1 MIKKNPLL
9 QVEDLSISFQ
19 ERLLINRLSF
29 FINSNE
35 ILAIVGES
43 GSGKSLTALAIA
55 GLLFQ
60 TQLSVGSQKMQLSGQ
75 ELSHL
80 SHKDWQTVRARNLG
94 MVFQEPQS
102 SLNPSMRCGPQVMER
117 LQQSKIGTPQEYR
130 NKVLEAFY
138 KVQLPQ
144 PNRIFK
150 AYPHELSGGQKQRV
164 MIAMALIG
172 SPKLLIADEP
182 TTALDVTV
190 QKEILSLIKDRQ
202 KAHKMSVLFIS
213 HDLSLVARFADRVLV
228 LNQGRLIESG
238 TVAEIF
244 KNPQESYTQGLLYA
258 RPKPDKRLKR
268 LPTVADFSEKHKN
281 FKYVSKATR
290 AKKHRELYSQKP
302 LLEVEGLVK
311 EYPMTRHWFKENQ
324 NLKAVNKVSFDLYQ
338 GETLGLVGESGCGK
352 STISRALVNL
362 DPPTG
367 GDIRYKGRSIIGLN
381 PKELRDFR
389 KKIQLVFQDPYAALH
404 PLKYIGD
411 AIAEP
416 IYVHGLV
423 NGKDAQKKRVLQLF
437 EQVGLGAELYH
448 RYPHQMSGGQRQ
460 RAVIARALATEPELL
475 LLDESVAALDI
486 SVQAQVLNLLSD
498 LKEQLKLSY
507 LFISHDL
514 NVVKY
519 ISDRILVM
527 QKGILVEEGE
537 ADELYFHPQQP
548 YTQELIAALPKI

>member
-1 MIKKNPLL
+1 MIEKNPLL

-117 LQQSKIGTPQEYR
+117 LHQSKIGTPQEYR

-228 LNQGRLIESG
+228 LNQGMLIESG

-404 PLKYIGD
+404 PLKFIGD

>member
-1 MIKKNPLL
+1 MIEKNPLL

-19 ERLLINRLSF
+19 ERLLINRISF

-117 LQQSKIGTPQEYR
+117 LHQSKIGTPQEYR

-213 HDLSLVARFADRVLV
+213 HDLSVVARFADRVLV

-404 PLKYIGD
+404 PLKFIGD

-437 EQVGLGAELYH
+437 EQVGLGAEFYH

-475 LLDESVAALDI
+475 ILDESVAALDI

>member
-60 TQLSVGSQKMQLSGQ
+60 TQLLVGSQKMQLSGQ

-213 HDLSLVARFADRVLV
+213 HDLSVVARFADRVLV
-228 LNQGRLIESG
+228 LNQGMLIESG

-258 RPKPDKRLKR
+258 RPKPDK
-268 LPTVADFSEKHKN
+268 
-281 FKYVSKATR
+281 
-290 AKKHRELYSQKP
+290 
-302 LLEVEGLVK
+302 
-311 EYPMTRHWFKENQ
+311 
-324 NLKAVNKVSFDLYQ
+324 
-338 GETLGLVGESGCGK
+338 
-352 STISRALVNL
+352 
-362 DPPTG
+362 
-367 GDIRYKGRSIIGLN
+367 
-381 PKELRDFR
+381 
-389 KKIQLVFQDPYAALH
+389 
-404 PLKYIGD
+404 
-411 AIAEP
+411 
-416 IYVHGLV
+416 
-423 NGKDAQKKRVLQLF
+423 
-437 EQVGLGAELYH
+437 
-448 RYPHQMSGGQRQ
+448 
-460 RAVIARALATEPELL
+460 
-475 LLDESVAALDI
+475 
-486 SVQAQVLNLLSD
+486 
-498 LKEQLKLSY
+498 
-507 LFISHDL
+507 
-514 NVVKY
+514 
-519 ISDRILVM
+519 
-527 QKGILVEEGE
+527 
-537 ADELYFHPQQP
+537 
-548 YTQELIAALPKI
+548 